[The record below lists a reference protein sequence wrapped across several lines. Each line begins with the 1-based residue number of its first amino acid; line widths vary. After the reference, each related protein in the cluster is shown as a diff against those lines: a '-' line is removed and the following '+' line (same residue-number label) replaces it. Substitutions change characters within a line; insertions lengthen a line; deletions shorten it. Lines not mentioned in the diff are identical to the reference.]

1 MMLTFNQMIILLC
14 LHKLQGERTIYSIYH
29 LLHGKKSSQTI
40 QDAHLFQLT
49 AFFQTDTNMSRE
61 LLEKNVSFLLNEQL
75 IVEKASQHYA
85 VTLKGEQRL
94 NKALAQTPIPNYLN
108 GWKYQRSAIVFWERL
123 SLAVQVISHLKKRE
137 SKYIPI
143 QRKADTL
150 LWMRQFLKQNKLSR
164 DSLGLQLYEEL
175 VMCLESDFSIVP
187 EYLVIRLSGFRSIGL
202 TESQAAQTFQ
212 MELSYYHYHF
222 LSTLHYATGYI
233 EENPNQFPILH
244 SFLEKSQKY
253 QLTHSTE
260 KTYALLK
267 QGNSVTD
274 IMTIRGLK
282 KSTIED
288 HLVELALNIKSFS
301 IDAYVSVEKQELIKK
316 AAKEV
321 QTKQLKQIRSMVSH
335 ADYFEIRLVLAKYGE
350 EL

>member
-1 MMLTFNQMIILLC
+1 MLTFNQLIILFC

-49 AFFQTDTNMSRE
+49 PFFQTDTNMSRE
-61 LLEKNVSFLLNEQL
+61 LLEKNISFLLNEQL
-75 IVEKASQHYA
+75 IVEKANQHYS
-85 VTLKGEQRL
+85 VTLKGENRL
-94 NKALAQTPIPNYLN
+94 NQALAQTPIPNHLN
-108 GWKYQRSAIVFWERL
+108 GWKYQRTAIVFWERL
-123 SLAVQVISHLKKRE
+123 SLAIQVISHLKKRE

-150 LWMRQFLKQNKLSR
+150 LWMRQFLKQNRLSR
-164 DSLGLQLYEEL
+164 DALGLQLYEEL

-187 EYLVIRLSGFRSIGL
+187 EYLVIRLSGFRSMGL

-222 LSTLHYATGYI
+222 LSTLHYVTGYI
-233 EENPNQFPILH
+233 EENPGQLPILH
-244 SFLEKSQKY
+244 SFLGKSQKH
-253 QLTHSTE
+253 QLTNSTE

-301 IDAYVSVEKQELIKK
+301 IDSYVSIEKQELIKK
-316 AAKEV
+316 AAKAV
-321 QTKQLKQIRSMVSH
+321 QTKQLKQIRSMVSNT
-335 ADYFEIRLVLAKYGE
+335 DYFEIRLVLAKYGE